1 MTEINKE
8 KVLDLLDRLKKEIKT
23 EKSSKNFLKT
33 DIVSSIFFAYS
44 IITFVV
50 LMIFA
55 KDLKETY
62 LVPTFILLVF
72 TIISITVFPAFYLS
86 KRITTLEDF
95 DALLED
101 VEAIRNMVE
110 HPETSEC
117 YYFDGEDDMEEH
129 SLICY
134 YKEKFREKY
143 PSKEDDQT
151 FKDLLRYVSDMIFES
166 DKKEKEKRE
175 EFLKNYV

>member
-23 EKSSKNFLKT
+23 EKSNKNFLKT

-72 TIISITVFPAFYLS
+72 TIISITVFPSFYLS

-95 DALLED
+95 DALFED

-117 YYFDGEDDMEEH
+117 YYFDGEDDG
-129 SLICY
+129 LIRY
-134 YKEKFREKY
+134 YKEEFLEKH

-151 FKDLLRYVSDMIFES
+151 FKDLLKYVSDRIFES
-166 DKKEKEKRE
+166 DAKEKEKRE

>member
-95 DALLED
+95 DALFED

-117 YYFDGEDDMEEH
+117 YYFDGEDDG
-129 SLICY
+129 LIRY
-134 YKEKFREKY
+134 YKEEFLEKH

-151 FKDLLRYVSDMIFES
+151 FKDLLRYVSDRIFES
-166 DKKEKEKRE
+166 DAKEKEKRE

>member
-55 KDLKETY
+55 KDLK
-62 LVPTFILLVF
+62 
-72 TIISITVFPAFYLS
+72 
-86 KRITTLEDF
+86 
-95 DALLED
+95 
-101 VEAIRNMVE
+101 
-110 HPETSEC
+110 
-117 YYFDGEDDMEEH
+117 
-129 SLICY
+129 
-134 YKEKFREKY
+134 
-143 PSKEDDQT
+143 
-151 FKDLLRYVSDMIFES
+151 
-166 DKKEKEKRE
+166 
-175 EFLKNYV
+175 